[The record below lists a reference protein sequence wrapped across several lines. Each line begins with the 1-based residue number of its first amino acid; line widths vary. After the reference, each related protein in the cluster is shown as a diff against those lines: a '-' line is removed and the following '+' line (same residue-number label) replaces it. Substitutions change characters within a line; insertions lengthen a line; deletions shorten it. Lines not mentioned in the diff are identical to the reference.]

1 MILAQAIAAAPHQQL
16 LPKNFGQ
23 SSLVKVVDAAPR
35 QLPAPESITRALD
48 ALKSAKK
55 PLIILGKG
63 AAYAQVDQIIK
74 DFVEKSGV
82 PYLPMSMAKGLLP
95 CSLAGKAHPIFQQN
109 P

>member
-1 MILAQAIAAAPHQQL
+1 MDAES
-16 LPKNFGQ
+16 GQ
-23 SSLVKVVDAAPR
+23 NSLVKVVDAAPR

-48 ALKSAKK
+48 VLKSAKK

-95 CSLAGKAHPIFQQN
+95 DDHPQSAGAAR
-109 P
+109 